1 MENINI
7 SNSEWK
13 IMQVL
18 WKNPNLTLKEIVEK
32 LDKKKWKYS
41 TIRTLVN
48 RLHDKKVIAADM
60 SGGNYKYYAIISEEN
75 CKINETINFL
85 EKVYDGSI
93 KMLVSAFTKESNLTK
108 KEIKELM
115 DIIDKMEGDR

>member
-13 IMQVL
+13 IMQIL

-60 SGGNYKYYAIISEEN
+60 SVGNYKYYAIISEEN